1 MTPRRFP
8 APWQVEAG
16 DGAFIVKDANGF
28 AVAYLY
34 WKPQPALHDRY
45 RTRGEAASVA
55 DAVAKLP
62 ELLEQDTSAAAPH
75 YPGEF

>member
-8 APWQVEAG
+8 GPWLVEAS

-28 AVAYLY
+28 AITYVY

-45 RTRGEAASVA
+45 MTRTEAARVA
-55 DAVAKLP
+55 EAVAKLLDKP
-62 ELLEQDTSAAAPH
+62 K
-75 YPGEF
+75 